1 MIIIWVKKFQS
12 IRVDVKLFF
21 LQSRELNIIFI
32 SDFDKIRY
40 IKEKVFLKK
49 FLGDYKQ
56 NYKDNINFLKD
67 CR

>member
-1 MIIIWVKKFQS
+1 MIIIWVKKPQS

-21 LQSRELNIIFI
+21 LQSRESNITFT

-40 IKEKVFLKK
+40 IKEKAFLKK
-49 FLGDYKQ
+49 PLGDHKQ
-56 NYKDNINFLKD
+56 NYKDNINLLKD